1 MKTSGKIKVIELFAG
16 VGGFRLGL
24 EGWQGKSSSSNY
36 KKKLSSNYK
45 IIWSNQWEPG
55 TKVQHAADVYIEK
68 FGDKEFSNEDIADVK
83 TKNIP
88 DHDLL
93 VGGFPC
99 QDYSVAMQLNRSKG
113 IQGKKGVLWWEIH
126 RILLEKKQ
134 KRPHYVLLE
143 NVDRLIKSPVNQRG
157 RDFALMLASLSDL
170 GYIVEW
176 RVINAADYGMPQRR
190 RRVFIFGF
198 HKESKLYKKFKSS
211 KNWTETDGVLAKA
224 FPIIKENIAQQELFE
239 GFEIKG
245 NLVDITRN
253 FNKERGSAGVFENSG
268 IIENRNVV
276 TYKVEPR
283 YKGKKYTLQ
292 DIVIPYKDV
301 SHEYFLSGTD
311 LEKWKYMKGAKKEPR
326 TKSNGE
332 VFYYCEGP
340 LSFPDPLDRP
350 ARTIITSEGGITP
363 SRFKHVIEQ
372 RGKLRR
378 LTPIELE
385 RANMFPDDHTSLSAD
400 TKRSFFMG
408 NALVVGIIEKIG
420 LTLTKLIT

>member
-1 MKTSGKIKVIELFAG
+1 MTTSSKLKVIELFAG
-16 VGGFRLGL
+16 VGGFRIGL
-24 EGWQGKSSSSNY
+24 EGYKGKSSSSNY
-36 KKKLSSNYK
+36 TKKLSSNYK
-45 IIWSNQWEPG
+45 IVWGNQWEPG

-68 FGDKEFSNEDIADVK
+68 FGDAEFSNEDI
-83 TKNIP
+83 TKVETKDIP

-126 RILLEKKQ
+126 RILSEKKR
-134 KRPHYVLLE
+134 KKPNYLLLE
-143 NVDRLIKSPVNQRG
+143 NVDRLIKSPVTQRG
-157 RDFALMLASLSDL
+157 KDFALMLASLSDL

-198 HKESKLYKKFKSS
+198 HKTSELYKKYKSS
-211 KNWTETDGVLAKA
+211 KDWSHKDGVLAKA
-224 FPIIKENIAQQELFE
+224 FPVIKEKLGQQELFE

-245 NLVDITRN
+245 DLVEITKN
-253 FNKERGSAGVFENSG
+253 FNKERGSVGVFENSG
-268 IIENRNVV
+268 IMDNRNVV
-276 TYKVEPR
+276 TYKVKPNYE
-283 YKGKKYTLQ
+283 GKKTTLK
-292 DIVIPYKDV
+292 DIIIPYKDV
-301 SHEYFLSGTD
+301 AHEYFLSESD
-311 LEKWKYMKGAKKEPR
+311 LDKWKYMKGAKKEPR
-326 TKSNGE
+326 KKSNGE

-340 LSFPDPLDRP
+340 MSFPDPLDRP

-385 RANMFPDDHTSLSAD
+385 RANMFPDNHTD
-400 TKRSFFMG
+400 
-408 NALVVGIIEKIG
+408 
-420 LTLTKLIT
+420 LIC

>member
-1 MKTSGKIKVIELFAG
+1 MKTSSKLKVIELFAG
-16 VGGFRLGL
+16 VGGFRIGL
-24 EGWQGKSSSSNY
+24 EGYKGKSSSSNY
-36 KKKLSSNYK
+36 TKKLSSNYK
-45 IIWSNQWEPG
+45 IVWGNQWEPG

-68 FGDKEFSNEDIADVK
+68 FGDAEFSNEDI
-83 TKNIP
+83 TKVETKDIP

-126 RILLEKKQ
+126 RILSEKKR
-134 KRPHYVLLE
+134 KKPNYLLLE
-143 NVDRLIKSPVNQRG
+143 NVDRLIKSPVTQRG
-157 RDFALMLASLSDL
+157 KDFALMLASLSDL

-198 HKESKLYKKFKSS
+198 HKTSELYKKYKSS
-211 KNWTETDGVLAKA
+211 KDWSHKDGVLAKA
-224 FPIIKENIAQQELFE
+224 FPVIKEKLGQQELFE

-245 NLVDITRN
+245 DLVEITKN
-253 FNKERGSAGVFENSG
+253 FNKERGSVGVFENSG
-268 IIENRNVV
+268 IMDNRNVV
-276 TYKVEPR
+276 TYKVKPN
-283 YKGKKYTLQ
+283 YKGKKTTLK
-292 DIVIPYKDV
+292 DIIIPYKDIA
-301 SHEYFLSGTD
+301 HEYFLSESD
-311 LEKWKYMKGAKKEPR
+311 LDKWKYMKGAKKEPR
-326 TKSNGE
+326 KKSNGE

-340 LSFPDPLDRP
+340 MSFPDPLDRP

-385 RANMFPDDHTSLSAD
+385 RANMFPDNHTDLSAD

-408 NALVVGIIEKIG
+408 NALVIGIVEKIG
-420 LTLTKLIT
+420 LTLSKLT

>member
-1 MKTSGKIKVIELFAG
+1 MKTSSKLKVIELFAG
-16 VGGFRLGL
+16 VGGFRIGL
-24 EGWQGKSSSSNY
+24 EGYKGKSSSSNY
-36 KKKLSSNYK
+36 TKKLSSNYK
-45 IIWSNQWEPG
+45 IVWGNQWEPG

-68 FGDKEFSNEDIADVK
+68 FGDKEFSNEDITEVK
-83 TKNIP
+83 TKDIP

-126 RILLEKKQ
+126 RILLEKKR
-134 KRPHYVLLE
+134 KKPNYLLLE
-143 NVDRLIKSPVNQRG
+143 NVDRLIKSPVTQRG
-157 RDFALMLASLSDL
+157 KDFALMLASLSDL

-198 HKESKLYKKFKSS
+198 HKTSELYKKYKSS
-211 KNWTETDGVLAKA
+211 KDWSQKDGVLAKA
-224 FPIIKENIAQQELFE
+224 FPVIKEKSVQKELFE

-245 NLVDITRN
+245 SLVEITKN
-253 FNKERGSAGVFENSG
+253 FNKERGSVGVFENSG
-268 IIENRNVV
+268 IMDNRNVV
-276 TYKVEPR
+276 TYKVKPN
-283 YKGKKYTLQ
+283 YKGEVTTLK
-292 DIVIPYKDV
+292 DIIIPYKDV
-301 SHEYFLSGTD
+301 ACEYFLSESD
-311 LEKWKYMKGAKKEPR
+311 LDKWKYMKGAKKEPR
-326 TKSNGE
+326 KKSNGE
-332 VFYYCEGP
+332 IFYYCEGP
-340 LSFPDPLDRP
+340 MSFPDPLDRP

-385 RANMFPDDHTSLSAD
+385 RANMFPDNHTSLSAD

-408 NALVVGIIEKIG
+408 NALVIGIVEKIG
-420 LTLTKLIT
+420 LTLSKLT

>member
-1 MKTSGKIKVIELFAG
+1 MKTSSKLKVIELFAG
-16 VGGFRLGL
+16 VGGFRIGL
-24 EGWQGKSSSSNY
+24 EGYKGKSSSSNY
-36 KKKLSSNYK
+36 TKKLSSNYK
-45 IIWSNQWEPG
+45 IVWGNQWEPG

-68 FGDKEFSNEDIADVK
+68 FGDAEFSNEDI
-83 TKNIP
+83 TKVETKDIP

-126 RILLEKKQ
+126 RILSEKKR
-134 KRPHYVLLE
+134 KKPNYLLLE
-143 NVDRLIKSPVNQRG
+143 NVDRLIKSPVTQRG
-157 RDFALMLASLSDL
+157 KDFALMLASLSDL

-198 HKESKLYKKFKSS
+198 HKTSELYKKYKSS
-211 KNWTETDGVLAKA
+211 KDWSHKDGVLAKA
-224 FPIIKENIAQQELFE
+224 FPVIKEKLGQQELFE

-245 NLVDITRN
+245 DLVEITKN
-253 FNKERGSAGVFENSG
+253 FNKERGSVGVFENSG
-268 IIENRNVV
+268 IMDNRNVV
-276 TYKVEPR
+276 TYKVKPNYE
-283 YKGKKYTLQ
+283 GKKTTLK
-292 DIVIPYKDV
+292 DIIIPYKDV
-301 SHEYFLSGTD
+301 AHEYFLSESD
-311 LEKWKYMKGAKKEPR
+311 LDKWKYMKGAKKEPR
-326 TKSNGE
+326 KKSNGE

-340 LSFPDPLDRP
+340 MSFPDPLDRP

-385 RANMFPDDHTSLSAD
+385 RANMFPDNHTDLSAD

-408 NALVVGIIEKIG
+408 NALVIGIVEKIG
-420 LTLTKLIT
+420 KTLNKFI

>member
-1 MKTSGKIKVIELFAG
+1 MKTSSKLKVIELFAG
-16 VGGFRLGL
+16 VGGFRIGL
-24 EGWQGKSSSSNY
+24 EGYKGKSSSSNY
-36 KKKLSSNYK
+36 TKKLSSNYK
-45 IIWSNQWEPG
+45 IVWGNQWEPG

-68 FGDKEFSNEDIADVK
+68 FGDAEFSNEDI
-83 TKNIP
+83 TKVETKDIP

-99 QDYSVAMQLNRSKG
+99 QDYSVAMQLNSSKG

-126 RILLEKKQ
+126 RILSEKKR
-134 KRPHYVLLE
+134 KKPNYLLLE
-143 NVDRLIKSPVNQRG
+143 NVDRLIKSPVTQRG
-157 RDFALMLASLSDL
+157 KDFALMLASLSDL

-198 HKESKLYKKFKSS
+198 HKTSELYKKYKSS
-211 KNWTETDGVLAKA
+211 KDWSHKDGVLAKA
-224 FPIIKENIAQQELFE
+224 FPVIKEKLGQQELFE

-245 NLVDITRN
+245 DLVEITKN
-253 FNKERGSAGVFENSG
+253 FNKERGSVGVFENSG
-268 IIENRNVV
+268 IMDNRNVV
-276 TYKVEPR
+276 TYKVKPN
-283 YKGKKYTLQ
+283 YKGKKTTLK
-292 DIVIPYKDV
+292 DIIIPYKDV
-301 SHEYFLSGTD
+301 AHEYFLSESD
-311 LEKWKYMKGAKKEPR
+311 LDKWKYMKGAKKEPR
-326 TKSNGE
+326 KKSNGE

-340 LSFPDPLDRP
+340 MSFPDPLDRP

-385 RANMFPDDHTSLSAD
+385 RANMFPDNHTDLSAD

-408 NALVVGIIEKIG
+408 NALVIGIVEKIG
-420 LTLTKLIT
+420 KTLNKFI

>member
-1 MKTSGKIKVIELFAG
+1 MKTSSKLKVIELFAG
-16 VGGFRLGL
+16 VGGFRIGL
-24 EGWQGKSSSSNY
+24 EGYKGKSSSSNY
-36 KKKLSSNYK
+36 TKKLSSNYK
-45 IIWSNQWEPG
+45 IVWGNQWEPG

-68 FGDKEFSNEDIADVK
+68 FGDAEFSNEDI
-83 TKNIP
+83 TKVETKDIP

-126 RILLEKKQ
+126 RILSEKKR
-134 KRPHYVLLE
+134 KKPNYLLLE
-143 NVDRLIKSPVNQRG
+143 NVDRLIKSPVTQRG
-157 RDFALMLASLSDL
+157 KDFALMLASLSDL

-198 HKESKLYKKFKSS
+198 HKTSELYKKYKSS
-211 KNWTETDGVLAKA
+211 KDWSHKDGVLAKA
-224 FPIIKENIAQQELFE
+224 FPVIKEKSGQQELFE

-245 NLVDITRN
+245 DLVEITKN
-253 FNKERGSAGVFENSG
+253 FNKERGSVGVFENSG
-268 IIENRNVV
+268 IMDNRNVV
-276 TYKVEPR
+276 TYKVKPN
-283 YKGKKYTLQ
+283 YKGKKTTLK
-292 DIVIPYKDV
+292 DIIIPYKDV
-301 SHEYFLSGTD
+301 AHEYFLSESD
-311 LEKWKYMKGAKKEPR
+311 LDKWKYMKGAKKEPR
-326 TKSNGE
+326 KKSNGE

-340 LSFPDPLDRP
+340 MSFPDPLDRP

-385 RANMFPDDHTSLSAD
+385 RANMFPDNHTDLSAD

-408 NALVVGIIEKIG
+408 NALVIGIVEKIG
-420 LTLTKLIT
+420 KTLNKFI

>member
-1 MKTSGKIKVIELFAG
+1 MKIPSKLKVIELFAG
-16 VGGFRLGL
+16 VGGFRIGL
-24 EGWQGKSSSSNY
+24 EGYKGKSSSSNY
-36 KKKLSSNYK
+36 TKKLSSNYK
-45 IIWSNQWEPG
+45 IVWGNQWEPG

-68 FGDKEFSNEDIADVK
+68 FGDKEFSNEDITEVK
-83 TKNIP
+83 TKDIP

-126 RILLEKKQ
+126 RILLEKKR
-134 KRPHYVLLE
+134 KKPNYLLLE
-143 NVDRLIKSPVNQRG
+143 NVDRLIKSPVTQRG
-157 RDFALMLASLSDL
+157 KDFALMLASLSDL

-198 HKESKLYKKFKSS
+198 HKTSELYKKYKSS
-211 KNWTETDGVLAKA
+211 KDWSQKDGVLAKA
-224 FPIIKENIAQQELFE
+224 FPVIKEKSVQKELFE

-245 NLVDITRN
+245 SLVEITKN
-253 FNKERGSAGVFENSG
+253 FNKERGSVGVFENSG
-268 IIENRNVV
+268 IMDNRNVV
-276 TYKVEPR
+276 TYKVKPN
-283 YKGKKYTLQ
+283 YKGKKTTLK
-292 DIVIPYKDV
+292 DIIIPYKDV
-301 SHEYFLSGTD
+301 AHEYFLSESD
-311 LEKWKYMKGAKKEPR
+311 LDKWKYMKGAKKEPR
-326 TKSNGE
+326 KKSNGE

-340 LSFPDPLDRP
+340 MSFPDPLDRP

-385 RANMFPDDHTSLSAD
+385 RANMFPDNHTALSAD

-408 NALVVGIIEKIG
+408 NALVVGIVEKIG
-420 LTLTKLIT
+420 LTLTKAIK

>member
-1 MKTSGKIKVIELFAG
+1 MTTSSKLKVIELFAG
-16 VGGFRLGL
+16 VGGFRIGL
-24 EGWQGKSSSSNY
+24 EGYKGKSSSSNY
-36 KKKLSSNYK
+36 TKKLSSNYK
-45 IIWSNQWEPG
+45 IVWGNQWEPG

-68 FGDKEFSNEDIADVK
+68 FGDAEFSNEDI
-83 TKNIP
+83 TKVETKDIP

-126 RILLEKKQ
+126 RILSEKKR
-134 KRPHYVLLE
+134 KKPNYLLLE
-143 NVDRLIKSPVNQRG
+143 NVDRLIKSPVTQRG
-157 RDFALMLASLSDL
+157 KDFALMLASLSDL

-198 HKESKLYKKFKSS
+198 HKTSELYKKYKSS
-211 KNWTETDGVLAKA
+211 KDWSHKDGVLAKA
-224 FPIIKENIAQQELFE
+224 FPVIKEKLGQQELFE

-245 NLVDITRN
+245 DLVEITKN
-253 FNKERGSAGVFENSG
+253 FNKERGSVGVFENSG
-268 IIENRNVV
+268 IMDNRNVV
-276 TYKVEPR
+276 TYKVKPNYE
-283 YKGKKYTLQ
+283 GKKTTLK
-292 DIVIPYKDV
+292 DIIIPYKDV
-301 SHEYFLSGTD
+301 AHEYFLSESD
-311 LEKWKYMKGAKKEPR
+311 LDKWKYMKGAKKEPR
-326 TKSNGE
+326 KKSNGE

-340 LSFPDPLDRP
+340 MSFPDPLDRP

-385 RANMFPDDHTSLSAD
+385 RANMFPDNHTDLSAD

-408 NALVVGIIEKIG
+408 NALVIGIVEKIG
-420 LTLTKLIT
+420 KTLNKFI

>member
-1 MKTSGKIKVIELFAG
+1 MKTSSKLKVIELFAG
-16 VGGFRLGL
+16 VGGFRIGL
-24 EGWQGKSSSSNY
+24 EGYKGKSSSSNY
-36 KKKLSSNYK
+36 TKKLSSNYK
-45 IIWSNQWEPG
+45 IVWGNQWEPG

-68 FGDKEFSNEDIADVK
+68 FGDAEFSNEDI
-83 TKNIP
+83 TKVETKDIP

-126 RILLEKKQ
+126 RILSEKKR
-134 KRPHYVLLE
+134 KKPNYLLLE
-143 NVDRLIKSPVNQRG
+143 NVDRLIKSPVTQRG
-157 RDFALMLASLSDL
+157 KDFALMLASLSDL

-198 HKESKLYKKFKSS
+198 HKTSELYKKYKSS
-211 KNWTETDGVLAKA
+211 KDWSHKDGVLAKA
-224 FPIIKENIAQQELFE
+224 FPVIKEKLGQQELFE

-245 NLVDITRN
+245 DLVEITKN
-253 FNKERGSAGVFENSG
+253 FNKERGSVGVFENSG
-268 IIENRNVV
+268 IMDNRNVV
-276 TYKVEPR
+276 TYKVKPNYE
-283 YKGKKYTLQ
+283 GKKTTLK
-292 DIVIPYKDV
+292 DIIIPYKDV
-301 SHEYFLSGTD
+301 AHEYFLSESD
-311 LEKWKYMKGAKKEPR
+311 LDKWKYMKGAKKEPR
-326 TKSNGE
+326 KKSNGE

-340 LSFPDPLDRP
+340 MSFPDPLDRP

-385 RANMFPDDHTSLSAD
+385 RANMFPDNHTDLSAD

-408 NALVVGIIEKIG
+408 NALVIGIVEKIG
-420 LTLTKLIT
+420 LTLSKLT

>member
-1 MKTSGKIKVIELFAG
+1 MKTSSKLKVIELFAG
-16 VGGFRLGL
+16 VGGFRIGL
-24 EGWQGKSSSSNY
+24 EGYKGKSSSSNY
-36 KKKLSSNYK
+36 TKKLSSNYK
-45 IIWSNQWEPG
+45 IVWGNQWEPG

-68 FGDKEFSNEDIADVK
+68 FGDAEFSNEDI
-83 TKNIP
+83 TKVETKDIP

-126 RILLEKKQ
+126 RILSEKKR
-134 KRPHYVLLE
+134 KKPNYLLLE
-143 NVDRLIKSPVNQRG
+143 NVDRLIKSPVTQRG
-157 RDFALMLASLSDL
+157 KDFALMLASLSDL

-198 HKESKLYKKFKSS
+198 HKTSELYKKYKSS
-211 KNWTETDGVLAKA
+211 KDWSHKDGVLAKA
-224 FPIIKENIAQQELFE
+224 FPVIKEKSGQQELFE

-245 NLVDITRN
+245 DLVEITKN
-253 FNKERGSAGVFENSG
+253 FNKERGSVGIFENSG
-268 IIENRNVV
+268 IMDNRNVV
-276 TYKVEPR
+276 TYKVKPN
-283 YKGKKYTLQ
+283 YKGKKTTLK
-292 DIVIPYKDV
+292 DIIIPYKDV
-301 SHEYFLSGTD
+301 AHEYFLSESD
-311 LEKWKYMKGAKKEPR
+311 LDKWKYMKGAKKEPR
-326 TKSNGE
+326 KKSNGE

-340 LSFPDPLDRP
+340 MSFPDPLDRP

-385 RANMFPDDHTSLSAD
+385 RANMFPDNHTDLSAD

-408 NALVVGIIEKIG
+408 NALVIGIVEKIG
-420 LTLTKLIT
+420 LTLSKLT

>member
-1 MKTSGKIKVIELFAG
+1 MTTSSKLKVIELFAG
-16 VGGFRLGL
+16 VGGFRIGL
-24 EGWQGKSSSSNY
+24 EGYKGKSSSSNY
-36 KKKLSSNYK
+36 TKKLSSNYK
-45 IIWSNQWEPG
+45 IVWGNQWEPG

-68 FGDKEFSNEDIADVK
+68 FGDAEFSNEDI
-83 TKNIP
+83 TKVETKDIP

-126 RILLEKKQ
+126 RILSEKKR
-134 KRPHYVLLE
+134 KKPNYLLLE
-143 NVDRLIKSPVNQRG
+143 NVDRLIKSPVTQRG
-157 RDFALMLASLSDL
+157 KDFALMLASLSDL

-198 HKESKLYKKFKSS
+198 HKTSELYKKYKSS
-211 KNWTETDGVLAKA
+211 KDWSYKDGVLAKA
-224 FPIIKENIAQQELFE
+224 FPVIKEKSGQQELFE

-245 NLVDITRN
+245 DLVEITKN
-253 FNKERGSAGVFENSG
+253 FNKERGSVGIFENSG
-268 IIENRNVV
+268 IMDNRNVV
-276 TYKVEPR
+276 TYKVKPN
-283 YKGKKYTLQ
+283 YKGKKTTLK
-292 DIVIPYKDV
+292 DIIIPYKDV
-301 SHEYFLSGTD
+301 AHEYFLSESD
-311 LEKWKYMKGAKKEPR
+311 LDKWKYMKGAKKEPR
-326 TKSNGE
+326 KKSNGE

-340 LSFPDPLDRP
+340 MSFPDPLDRP

-385 RANMFPDDHTSLSAD
+385 RANMFPDNHTDLSAD

-408 NALVVGIIEKIG
+408 NALVIGIVEKIG
-420 LTLTKLIT
+420 KTLNKFI

>member
-1 MKTSGKIKVIELFAG
+1 MKIPSKLKVIELFAG
-16 VGGFRLGL
+16 VGGFRIGL
-24 EGWQGKSSSSNY
+24 EGYKGKSSSSNY
-36 KKKLSSNYK
+36 TKKLSSNYK
-45 IIWSNQWEPG
+45 IVWGNQWEPG

-68 FGDKEFSNEDIADVK
+68 FGDAEFSNEDI
-83 TKNIP
+83 TKVETKDIP

-126 RILLEKKQ
+126 RILSEKKH
-134 KRPHYVLLE
+134 KKPNYLLLE
-143 NVDRLIKSPVNQRG
+143 NVDRLIKSPVTQRG
-157 RDFALMLASLSDL
+157 KDFALMLASLSDL

-198 HKESKLYKKFKSS
+198 HKTSELYKKYKSS
-211 KNWTETDGVLAKA
+211 KDWSHKDGVLAKA
-224 FPIIKENIAQQELFE
+224 FPVIKEKLGQQELFE

-245 NLVDITRN
+245 DLVEITKN
-253 FNKERGSAGVFENSG
+253 FNKERGSVGVFENSG
-268 IIENRNVV
+268 IMDNRNVV
-276 TYKVEPR
+276 TYKVKPN
-283 YKGKKYTLQ
+283 YKGEVTTLK
-292 DIVIPYKDV
+292 DIIIPYKDV
-301 SHEYFLSGTD
+301 AREYFLSESD
-311 LEKWKYMKGAKKEPR
+311 LDKWKYMKGAKKEPR
-326 TKSNGE
+326 KKSNGE

-340 LSFPDPLDRP
+340 MSFPDPLDRP

-385 RANMFPDDHTSLSAD
+385 RANMFPDNHTDLSAD

-408 NALVVGIIEKIG
+408 NALVIGIVEKIG
-420 LTLTKLIT
+420 KTLNKFI

>member
-1 MKTSGKIKVIELFAG
+1 MTTSSKLKVIELFAG
-16 VGGFRLGL
+16 VGGFRIGL
-24 EGWQGKSSSSNY
+24 EGYKGKSSSSNY
-36 KKKLSSNYK
+36 TKKLSSNYK
-45 IIWSNQWEPG
+45 IVWGNQWEPG

-68 FGDKEFSNEDIADVK
+68 FGDEEFSNEDI
-83 TKNIP
+83 TKVETKDIP

-126 RILLEKKQ
+126 RILSEKKR
-134 KRPHYVLLE
+134 KKPNYLLLE
-143 NVDRLIKSPVNQRG
+143 NVDRLIKSPVTQRG
-157 RDFALMLASLSDL
+157 KDFALMLASLSDL

-198 HKESKLYKKFKSS
+198 HKTSELYKKYKSS
-211 KNWTETDGVLAKA
+211 KDWSHKDGVLAKA
-224 FPIIKENIAQQELFE
+224 FPVIKEKLDQQELFE

-245 NLVDITRN
+245 DLVEITKN
-253 FNKERGSAGVFENSG
+253 FNKERGSVGVFENSG
-268 IIENRNVV
+268 IMDNRNVV
-276 TYKVEPR
+276 TYKVKPN
-283 YKGKKYTLQ
+283 YKGKKTTLK
-292 DIVIPYKDV
+292 DIIIPYKDIT
-301 SHEYFLSGTD
+301 HEYFLSESD
-311 LEKWKYMKGAKKEPR
+311 LDKWKYMKGAKKEPR
-326 TKSNGE
+326 KKSNGE

-340 LSFPDPLDRP
+340 MSFPDPLDRP

-385 RANMFPDDHTSLSAD
+385 RANMFPDNHTDLSAD

-408 NALVVGIIEKIG
+408 NALVIGIVEKIG

>member
-1 MKTSGKIKVIELFAG
+1 MKTSSKLKVIELFAG
-16 VGGFRLGL
+16 VGGFRIGL
-24 EGWQGKSSSSNY
+24 EGYKGKSSSSNY
-36 KKKLSSNYK
+36 TKKLSSNFK
-45 IIWSNQWEPG
+45 IVWGNQWEPG

-68 FGDKEFSNEDIADVK
+68 FGDAEFSNEDI
-83 TKNIP
+83 TKVETKDIP

-126 RILLEKKQ
+126 RILSEKKR
-134 KRPHYVLLE
+134 KKPNYLLLE
-143 NVDRLIKSPVNQRG
+143 NVDRLIKSPVTQRG
-157 RDFALMLASLSDL
+157 KDFALMLASLSDL

-198 HKESKLYKKFKSS
+198 HKTSELYKKYKSS
-211 KNWTETDGVLAKA
+211 KDWSHKDGVLAKA
-224 FPIIKENIAQQELFE
+224 FPVIKEKSGQQELFE

-245 NLVDITRN
+245 DLVEITKN
-253 FNKERGSAGVFENSG
+253 FNKERGSVGIFENSG
-268 IIENRNVV
+268 IMDNRNVV
-276 TYKVEPR
+276 TYKVKPN
-283 YKGKKYTLQ
+283 YKGKKTTLK
-292 DIVIPYKDV
+292 DIIIPYKDV
-301 SHEYFLSGTD
+301 AHEYFLSESD
-311 LEKWKYMKGAKKEPR
+311 LDKWKYMKGAKKEPR
-326 TKSNGE
+326 KKSNGE

-340 LSFPDPLDRP
+340 MSFPDPLDRP

-385 RANMFPDDHTSLSAD
+385 RANMFPDNHTDLSAD

-408 NALVVGIIEKIG
+408 NALVIGIVEKIG
-420 LTLTKLIT
+420 LTLSKLT